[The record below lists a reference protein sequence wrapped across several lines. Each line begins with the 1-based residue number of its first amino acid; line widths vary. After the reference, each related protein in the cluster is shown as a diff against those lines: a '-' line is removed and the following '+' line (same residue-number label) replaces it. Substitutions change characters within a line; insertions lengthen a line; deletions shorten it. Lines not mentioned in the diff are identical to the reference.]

1 MICIGR
7 ACRWQEEK
15 RPFSYFFSFFR
26 QKAAFFCSGTAA
38 SARNGGKALRSPAVE
53 RAGSLPA
60 SHGAFFRGLCGKNGP
75 GKRETPLPGGALGKR
90 ITGKGTGPQR
100 RHGRKYGASRRRG
113 AYVLRR
119 GLLQALS
126 SAAYRIAAREG
137 AAAVCGERLFPLENG
152 FSTAAAKA
160 WAGHSRA
167 GRMTRPGLRARGG
180 FRLMPDK
187 EEAFLLRPFLF
198 ACLAAQKAWK
208 GRPPHSGARR
218 SSRGE
223 RMEKSV
229 FGNVRGGG
237 FGAFRRCLRGVY
249 SLPCEKRV
257 IISMVREAESGQG
270 GIWER
275 STHTASASS
284 AVSRRMS
291 SGPSSSAT

>member
-1 MICIGR
+1 MAR
-7 ACRWQEEK
+7 
-15 RPFSYFFSFFR
+15 FS
-26 QKAAFFCSGTAA
+26 AAFAGRTALGRGKRLFPAAPWGSVSLEKVPDRSG
-38 SARNGGKALRSPAVE
+38 GM
-53 RAGSLPA
+53 AGSTGRP
-60 SHGAFFRGLCGKNGP
+60 GAG
-75 GKRETPLPGGALGKR
+75 
-90 ITGKGTGPQR
+90 
-100 RHGRKYGASRRRG
+100 G